1 MSGLAIVLVVLQMSQ
16 TQPVCVFLKG
26 ELWFIWH
33 LHTQKKKDKEEE
45 KIFKNLQR
53 IYQTSGAEFALRG
66 AIEKRDAH
74 THV

>member
-26 ELWFIWH
+26 ELWFKCIYI
-33 LHTQKKKDKEEE
+33 HTHKKKDKEEE

-53 IYQTSGAEFALRG
+53 FTVHGFIKPQVLNLLLE
-66 AIEKRDAH
+66 
-74 THV
+74 VQ

>member
-53 IYQTSGAEFALRG
+53 FTVHEFIKPQVLNLLL
-66 AIEKRDAH
+66 E
-74 THV
+74 VQ